1 VKIQHKIMLLFTL
14 LVTAIIALLAFSV
27 YYFSFLERKIVF
39 NKRLK
44 SRANYSAE
52 IYSLFGDSSNAVL
65 SRINST
71 TSNGLLLNK
80 SIAIFSTKGNILY
93 QLDSTE
99 PQLLPID
106 NEILG
111 KTADKG
117 ESYFKIGNRDAIAL
131 MHRENANSFI
141 VVVAAYDEDGL
152 FRLDELL
159 RILLISLFV
168 SILITGVAG
177 FIFSRRLLKPI
188 SQIIYEVNHISSY
201 NLSHRIKAGSG
212 KDELNQLATTF
223 NELLERL
230 QKSFDI
236 QRSFISNASHE
247 LSTPLTSISSQL
259 EVTLH
264 KDRSIAEYQ
273 KVLLSINED
282 VLNMILLTK
291 SLLEIA
297 KADSQG
303 NFELSRVRVDEI
315 LMKIAS
321 EIRVVNEK
329 YNVELYFGDFPEDE
343 KDCVVFGNL
352 ELLHSALK
360 NIIENGCKY
369 STDHVAITNL
379 YFENH
384 FMFVSVTNKGSVI
397 PAEEIKKIF
406 QPFYRG
412 SNVNR
417 RKGFGLGL
425 ALAEGITRLHKGTI
439 EVRSD
444 IKKGTVFILKIPSY
458 RKIELGN

>member
-14 LVTAIIALLAFSV
+14 LVTAIIALLALSV
-27 YYFSFLERKIVF
+27 YYFSFLEREIVF

-65 SRINST
+65 SRINSNA
-71 TSNGLLLNK
+71 SNGLLLNK
-80 SIAIFSTKGNILY
+80 SIAIYSTKGNTLY
-93 QLDSTE
+93 QFDSTE
-99 PQLLPID
+99 TQLLPID
-106 NEILG
+106 KEILG
-111 KTADKG
+111 KTADRG
-117 ESYFKIGNRDAIAL
+117 EAYFKIGNRDAIAL
-131 MHRENANSFI
+131 MHRENDRSYI

-159 RILLISLFV
+159 NILLISLFV

-177 FIFSRRLLKPI
+177 YIFSRKLLRPL
-188 SQIIYEVNHISSY
+188 SRIIYEVNHISSY
-201 NLSHRIKAGSG
+201 NLSHRIEAGSG
-212 KDELNQLATTF
+212 KDELNQLANTF

-264 KDRSIAEYQ
+264 KERSIAEYQ

-282 VLNMILLTK
+282 VLQMIQLTK

-303 NFELSRVRVDEI
+303 NFELSRVRIDEI

-321 EIRVVNEK
+321 EIKSVNEI

-343 KDCVVFGNL
+343 NDCIVFGNV

-397 PAEEIKKIF
+397 PSEEIKKIF

-417 RKGFGLGL
+417 KKGFGLGL
-425 ALAEGITRLHKGTI
+425 ALADVITRLHKGSL
-439 EVRSD
+439 EVKSD
-444 IKKGTVFILKIPSY
+444 VKKGTVFIFKVPSY
-458 RKIELGN
+458 RKMELGN

>member
-1 VKIQHKIMLLFTL
+1 MI
-14 LVTAIIALLAFSV
+14 
-27 YYFSFLERKIVF
+27 
-39 NKRLK
+39 
-44 SRANYSAE
+44 
-52 IYSLFGDSSNAVL
+52 
-65 SRINST
+65 
-71 TSNGLLLNK
+71 
-80 SIAIFSTKGNILY
+80 
-93 QLDSTE
+93 
-99 PQLLPID
+99 
-106 NEILG
+106 
-111 KTADKG
+111 
-117 ESYFKIGNRDAIAL
+117 
-131 MHRENANSFI
+131 HRENDRSYI

-159 RILLISLFV
+159 NILLISLFV

-177 FIFSRRLLKPI
+177 YIFSRKLLRPI
-188 SQIIYEVNHISSY
+188 SRIIYEVNHISSY
-201 NLSHRIKAGSG
+201 NLSHRIEAGSG
-212 KDELNQLATTF
+212 KDELNQLANTF

-264 KDRSIAEYQ
+264 KERSISEYQ

-282 VLNMILLTK
+282 VLQMIQLTK

-303 NFELSRVRVDEI
+303 NFELSRVRIDEI

-321 EIRVVNEK
+321 EIKSVNK
-329 YNVELYFGDFPEDE
+329 IYNVELYFGDFPEDE
-343 KDCVVFGNL
+343 NDCIVFGNV

-397 PAEEIKKIF
+397 PSGEIKKIF

-417 RKGFGLGL
+417 KKGFGLGL
-425 ALAEGITRLHKGTI
+425 ALAEVITRLHKGSL
-439 EVRSD
+439 EVKSD
-444 IKKGTVFILKIPSY
+444 VKKGTVFIFKVPSY
-458 RKIELGN
+458 RKMELGN